1 MFYEHFKS
9 EPPTLISE
17 GGGGWGDKNFEGK
30 LCLKIWRVNLMET
43 CHVLP
48 ILLSL
53 MDFLRYHI
61 YYLHL
66 KEVNLHIMYFVLYSV
81 KASYKSTK

>member
-1 MFYEHFKS
+1 MFYEHFTS

-17 GGGGWGDKNFEGK
+17 EGGGDFEGK

-66 KEVNLHIMYFVLYSV
+66 EEVNLHIMYFVLYSV

>member
-1 MFYEHFKS
+1 MFYEHFTS

-17 GGGGWGDKNFEGK
+17 GGGGGDKNFEGK

-66 KEVNLHIMYFVLYSV
+66 EEVNLHIMYFVLYSV

>member
-1 MFYEHFKS
+1 MFYEHFIS
-9 EPPTLISE
+9 EPPTPISE
-17 GGGGWGDKNFEGK
+17 GEEGGDKNFEGK

-66 KEVNLHIMYFVLYSV
+66 EEINLHIMYFVLYSV

>member
-1 MFYEHFKS
+1 MCFMNILYRNH
-9 EPPTLISE
+9 PPQFLK
-17 GGGGWGDKNFEGK
+17 GRGGDKNFEGK
-30 LCLKIWRVNLMET
+30 LRLKIWRVNLMET

>member
-1 MFYEHFKS
+1 MFYEHFTS

-17 GGGGWGDKNFEGK
+17 GGRGEDFEGK

-66 KEVNLHIMYFVLYSV
+66 EEINLHIMYFVLYSV

>member
-1 MFYEHFKS
+1 MFYEHFTS

-17 GGGGWGDKNFEGK
+17 GGGGGADFEGK

-66 KEVNLHIMYFVLYSV
+66 EEVNLHIMYFVLYSV

>member
-1 MFYEHFKS
+1 MFYEHFTS

-17 GGGGWGDKNFEGK
+17 GGGGDKNFEGK

-66 KEVNLHIMYFVLYSV
+66 EEVNLHIMYFVLYSV